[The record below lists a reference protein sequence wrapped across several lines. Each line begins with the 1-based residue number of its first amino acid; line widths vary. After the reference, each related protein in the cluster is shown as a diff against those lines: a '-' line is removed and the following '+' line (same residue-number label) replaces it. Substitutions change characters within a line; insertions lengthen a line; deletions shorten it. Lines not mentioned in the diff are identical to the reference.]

1 MKRPWLIAIFL
12 VVLLGALAW
21 LASARL
27 AAEDPLSSGRLAV
40 SATVRSDSV
49 ILVAPS
55 LASTRTS
62 AASGQ
67 PALAGTIASIE
78 APEGSHV
85 TTGQV
90 VARLDDR
97 ALALQADV
105 ARAGARLAK
114 ANIGVADANLDT
126 LASNSATLADARK
139 KLDAALATLRASR
152 ADVVRN
158 LAAAEDA
165 VAHMPPV
172 LPPGV
177 PDPRVLVAKLKAA
190 LAQIDAGL
198 AKATA
203 ARAKLNGASAKLST
217 ARSQLRGLRRV
228 LVLAAHAADVGIEVA
243 DARRALAVL
252 RAPCSGVVTQVVQ
265 AGSVAFAGQP
275 VARIAPDGPV
285 ILDTYL
291 DAGELLLVRLGAAA
305 TAGSDSSGARVFTG
319 RVSAIAPS
327 FGYPPTSLAT
337 PLVHMTRAVK
347 VSVTLDDP
355 AAPLPAGTPADLTI
369 STRSGS

>member
-1 MKRPWLIAIFL
+1 MKHPWLIAVL
-12 VVLLGALAW
+12 LAVLLGGSSW

-27 AAEDPLSSGRLAV
+27 AAENPLSSGRLSV
-40 SATVRSDSV
+40 SATVRSDTV
-49 ILVAPS
+49 TLVAPS
-55 LASTRTS
+55 FASTRT
-62 AASGQ
+62 AAMSGQ
-67 PALAGTIASIE
+67 PAIAGSIASVE
-78 APEGSHV
+78 VSEGSRV

-97 ALALQADV
+97 ALKLQVEA
-105 ARAGARLAK
+105 AQAGARLAR
-114 ANIGVADANLDT
+114 ARIGVAEANLDT
-126 LASNSATLADARK
+126 LASNAATLADARR
-139 KLDAALATLRASR
+139 KLDAALATLSASR
-152 ADVVRN
+152 ADVAQN

-172 LPPGV
+172 LPPGF

-203 ARAKLNGASAKLST
+203 ARAKLNAASAKLSD
-217 ARSQLRGLRRV
+217 ARSQLRGLRGV
-228 LVLAAHAADVGIEVA
+228 LVLAADAADVGIEVA

-252 RAPCSGVVTQVVQ
+252 RSPCAGVVTSVSE

-275 VARIAPDGPV
+275 VARIVPDGPV
-285 ILDTYL
+285 VLDTYL

-305 TAGSDSSGARVFTG
+305 TAGSDSSGTGAFAG
-319 RVSAIAPS
+319 RVTAIAPS

-337 PLVHMTRAVK
+337 PLVHMTRAIK

>member
-1 MKRPWLIAIFL
+1 MKRPWLVALSL
-12 VVLLGALAW
+12 VVLLGGLSW
-21 LASARL
+21 LAAARL
-27 AAEDPLSSGRLAV
+27 VADDPMRSGRLSV
-40 SATVRSDSV
+40 SATVRSDTMT
-49 ILVAPS
+49 LVAPS

-62 AASGQ
+62 PASGQ
-67 PALAGTIASIE
+67 PAVAGAIAAVEVS
-78 APEGSHV
+78 EGSRV

-90 VARLDDR
+90 IARLDDR
-97 ALALQADV
+97 TLALQVDT

-114 ANIGVADANLDT
+114 ARIGVADANLDT
-126 LASNSATLADARK
+126 LASKAATLADARK

-152 ADVVRN
+152 SDVARN

-203 ARAKLNGASAKLST
+203 GRAKLRTASAKLSD

-228 LVLAAHAADVGIEVA
+228 LVLAADAAGVGVQVA
-243 DARRALAVL
+243 DARRALAAV
-252 RAPCSGVVTQVVQ
+252 RAPVAGLVTWVAE
-265 AGSVAFAGQP
+265 AGSMAFAGQP
-275 VARIAPDGPV
+275 VARLAPDGPV
-285 ILDTYL
+285 VLDTDL
-291 DAGELLLVRLGAAA
+291 DADQLALVRLGAEAQA
-305 TAGSDSSGARVFTG
+305 SSDSHPSASFSG
-319 RVSAIAPS
+319 RVTGVTPV
-327 FGYPPTSLAT
+327 FGYPPTSLPT
-337 PLVHMTRAVK
+337 SLVHMTRAFR

-355 AAPLPAGTPADLTI
+355 VAPLPAGTPADLTI

>member
-1 MKRPWLIAIFL
+1 MKRPWLIAISL
-12 VVLLGALAW
+12 VTLLGGLTW

-27 AAEDPLSSGRLAV
+27 AADDPVRSGRLSV
-40 SATVRSDSV
+40 SATVRSDV
-49 ILVAPS
+49 VTLVAPS
-55 LASTRTS
+55 LASTRT
-62 AASGQ
+62 AALSGQ
-67 PALAGTIASIE
+67 PAIAGSIASVE
-78 APEGSHV
+78 VSEGAHV
-85 TTGQV
+85 TTGQI
-90 VARLDDR
+90 VARFDDR
-97 ALALQADV
+97 ALVLQADV

-126 LASNSATLADARK
+126 LASNAATLADARK

-152 ADVVRN
+152 ADVARN

-198 AKATA
+198 AKAIA
-203 ARAKLNGASAKLST
+203 ARAKLNAGSAKLST
-217 ARSQLRGLRRV
+217 ARSQFRGLRRV
-228 LVLAAHAADVGIEVA
+228 LVLAADAAGVGIEVA

-252 RAPCSGVVTQVVQ
+252 RAPCAGVVAQVVE
-265 AGSVAFAGQP
+265 AGTVAFAGQP
-275 VARIAPDGPV
+275 VARITPDGPV
-285 ILDTYL
+285 VLDTYL
-291 DAGELLLVRLGAAA
+291 DAGEFSLVHLGAEA
-305 TAGSDSSGARVFTG
+305 TAGSDSSGTRVYTG
-319 RVSAIAPS
+319 RVTAMAPS

-337 PLVHMTRAVK
+337 PLVHMTRAIK

-355 AAPLPAGTPADLTI
+355 AAPLPPGTPADLTI

>member
-1 MKRPWLIAIFL
+1 MKRPWLIAILL
-12 VVLLGALAW
+12 VALLGGLLW

-27 AAEDPLSSGRLAV
+27 ASEDPLRSGQLSV
-40 SATVRSDSV
+40 SATVRSDTV
-49 ILVAPS
+49 TLVAPS

-67 PALAGTIASIE
+67 PALAGTVVSAEAS
-78 APEGSHV
+78 EGSHV

-97 ALALQADV
+97 ALKLQADA

-126 LASNSATLADARK
+126 LASNAATLADARK
-139 KLDAALATLRASR
+139 KLDAALAALKASR
-152 ADVVRN
+152 ADVVRS

-177 PDPRVLVAKLKAA
+177 PDPRVLVAKLRAA

-198 AKATA
+198 AKAAA
-203 ARAKLNGASAKLST
+203 ARAKLNAGSAKLST

-228 LVLAAHAADVGIEVA
+228 LVLASDAADVGIEVA
-243 DARRALAVL
+243 DARRAPAVL
-252 RAPCSGVVTQVVQ
+252 RAPCAGIVTQVVE
-265 AGSVAFAGQP
+265 AGSLAFAGQP

-285 ILDTYL
+285 VLDTYL
-291 DAGELLLVRLGAAA
+291 DAGQLSLVRLGAAA
-305 TAGSDSSGARVFTG
+305 TAGSDSSGARIFAG
-319 RVSAIAPS
+319 RVTDIAPS

-337 PLVHMTRAVK
+337 PLVHMTRAIK

-355 AAPLPAGTPADLTI
+355 SAPLPAGTPADLTI

>member
-1 MKRPWLIAIFL
+1 MKRPWLVALSL
-12 VVLLGALAW
+12 VVLLGGLSW
-21 LASARL
+21 LAAARL
-27 AAEDPLSSGRLAV
+27 VADDPMRSGRLSV
-40 SATVRSDSV
+40 SATVRSDTMT
-49 ILVAPS
+49 LVAPS

-62 AASGQ
+62 PASGQ
-67 PALAGTIASIE
+67 PAVAGAIAAVEVS
-78 APEGSHV
+78 EGSRV

-90 VARLDDR
+90 IARLDDR
-97 ALALQADV
+97 TLALQVDT

-114 ANIGVADANLDT
+114 ARIGVADANLDT
-126 LASNSATLADARK
+126 LASKAATLADARK

-152 ADVVRN
+152 SDVARN

-190 LAQIDAGL
+190 LAQIDTGL

-203 ARAKLNGASAKLST
+203 GRAKLSTASAKLSD

-228 LVLAAHAADVGIEVA
+228 LVLAADAAGVGVQVA
-243 DARRALAVL
+243 DARRALAAV
-252 RAPCSGVVTQVVQ
+252 RAPVAGLVTWVAE

-275 VARIAPDGPV
+275 VARLAPDGPV
-285 ILDTYL
+285 VLDTYL
-291 DAGELLLVRLGAAA
+291 DADQLALVRLGAEAQA
-305 TAGSDSSGARVFTG
+305 SSDSHPSASFSG
-319 RVSAIAPS
+319 RVTGVTPV
-327 FGYPPTSLAT
+327 FGYPPTSLPT
-337 PLVHMTRAVK
+337 SLVHMTRAFR

>member
-1 MKRPWLIAIFL
+1 MKRPWLIAVSL
-12 VVLLGALAW
+12 VALLGGLSW

-27 AAEDPLSSGRLAV
+27 AADDPVRSGRLSV

-49 ILVAPS
+49 TLIAPS

-67 PALAGTIASIE
+67 PAIAGSIASVE
-78 APEGSHV
+78 VLEGSRV
-85 TTGQV
+85 TTGVV
-90 VARLDDR
+90 VARFDDR
-97 ALALQADV
+97 ALKLQADA

-114 ANIGVADANLDT
+114 ARVGVADANLDT
-126 LASNSATLADARK
+126 LASNAATLADARK

-152 ADVVRN
+152 ADVARN

-203 ARAKLNGASAKLST
+203 ARAKLNAGSAKLSD
-217 ARSQLRGLRRV
+217 ARSQLRGLRHV
-228 LVLAAHAADVGIEVA
+228 LVLAADAADVGIELA
-243 DARRALAVL
+243 DARRALAIL
-252 RAPCSGVVTQVVQ
+252 RAPCTGVVTWVVE

-275 VARIAPDGPV
+275 VARVTPDGPV
-285 ILDTYL
+285 VLDTYL
-291 DAGELLLVRLGAAA
+291 DAGELALVRLGAAA
-305 TAGSDSSGARVFTG
+305 TAGSDSSGARVFAG
-319 RVSAIAPS
+319 RVTAIAPS

-337 PLVHMTRAVK
+337 PLVHMTRAIK

-355 AAPLPAGTPADLTI
+355 GAPLPAGTPADLTI